1 MPHLGRG
8 GGGVRAGGKAF
19 KTASWSLIGRPAPRS
34 PRSQQRPLIRVGLGT
49 PRTPA
54 LRKGKVRPDTAPSGR
69 DPAAPTSPG
78 ARRLPAARPGA
89 AAVSAAWGWGGEGRL
104 GDPEVPVEG
113 WVRERRLGAEPAS
126 GLRRRRCLV
135 TLSPPH
141 PFLLH
146 CPHPQDVL
154 PQPQVLLQGSV
165 PQAWSAPSAESLG
178 AGGGSSKAQQPFRTP
193 GGKQPP
199 HLPPPIP
206 WKTWDGGS
214 WDGGSKCPPSPL
226 KASDS
231 GGLQPPGR
239 GQEPETKK
247 EEPLLPA
254 SQGASRWGCP
264 RTSCGDLVWGPLL
277 PDPYPLTTVV

>member
-178 AGGGSSKAQQPFRTP
+178 AGGGVLQGPAALPNSWWEAAS
-193 GGKQPP
+193 
-199 HLPPPIP
+199 PPPTTHPLENLGWRELGWRFQMSTITPESLRFWGPAAP
-206 WKTWDGGS
+206 WEGPGAGNQERGTPASGFP
-214 WDGGSKCPPSPL
+214 GSKQMGVSQNLLWRSCLGSPPS
-226 KASDS
+226 
-231 GGLQPPGR
+231 
-239 GQEPETKK
+239 
-247 EEPLLPA
+247 
-254 SQGASRWGCP
+254 
-264 RTSCGDLVWGPLL
+264 
-277 PDPYPLTTVV
+277 